1 RDEIGELA
9 EAFDTMLDRLSEVIT
24 AQRRFV
30 ADAAHELRTPLTAL
44 SGMVEMLQLGADRG
58 DRSTVERMLNTME
71 KEIAR
76 LGRLVR
82 DLLSLSRL
90 DAEQPIMMEPV
101 ELAPLLSEVANET
114 RLLATGQDVD
124 AQISATP

>member
-1 RDEIGELA
+1 MNRRDEIGDLA
-9 EAFDTMLDRLSEVIT
+9 EAFDTMLDRLSEVIV

-44 SGMVEMLQLGADRG
+44 GGMVEMLQLGADRG

-90 DAEQPIMMEPV
+90 DAEQPYFLRKVAQFIRGAHRMPI
-101 ELAPLLSEVANET
+101 APHQLTHGLRCST
-114 RLLATGQDVD
+114 
-124 AQISATP
+124 